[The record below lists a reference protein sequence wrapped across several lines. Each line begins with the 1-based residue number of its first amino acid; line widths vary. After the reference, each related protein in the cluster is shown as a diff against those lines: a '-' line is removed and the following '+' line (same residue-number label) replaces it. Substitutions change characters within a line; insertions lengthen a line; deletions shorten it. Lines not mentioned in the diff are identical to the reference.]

1 MASAAPPKH
10 SSPRQTVQSPAD
22 SDHSIMPTPRTAP
35 TTMRAQ
41 GFASYSV
48 RGVQERMRFR
58 FYSGGRLGGIR
69 LQLRM
74 AFSLSRLAQ
83 ERPWALELLA
93 AVVGLVLGV
102 TLMPVLI
109 FYAGVAALGRFDGA
123 SLGHLYASLFEG
135 LREASIASWM
145 VFLGPYGLYVLFRAL
160 HSWWRASARLN

>member
-1 MASAAPPKH
+1 
-10 SSPRQTVQSPAD
+10 
-22 SDHSIMPTPRTAP
+22 
-35 TTMRAQ
+35 
-41 GFASYSV
+41 
-48 RGVQERMRFR
+48 MRFR
-58 FYSGGRLGGIR
+58 FYSGGRRGGIR